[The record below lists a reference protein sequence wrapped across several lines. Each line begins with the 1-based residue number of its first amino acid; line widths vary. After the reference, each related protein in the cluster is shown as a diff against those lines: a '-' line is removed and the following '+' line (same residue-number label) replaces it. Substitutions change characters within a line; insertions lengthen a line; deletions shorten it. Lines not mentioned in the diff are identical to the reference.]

1 MTRLQRLRLNTGKL
15 WAGGALLALM
25 AQGMDLPVASLLVS
39 PSVAQEAAPNPEAR
53 LRKIEGELRAVQRKV
68 FPGAD
73 PKMFPQEPPAPVV
86 VTPAPNASA
95 LTDVLMRLEA
105 VEAQNARLT
114 AQVEDLNHRLTQ
126 LTAPKAETAETLV
139 PTADGGMAV
148 APANGPSNA
157 PVQVPAQPVAAP
169 PAPKPVA
176 QPAPQPAPKPVATKP
191 AKAEA
196 VKAEPAPVANAK
208 PPASRVAAVKGIV
221 KPQTSDPAEDDYS
234 YGFKLYEAKFYPEA
248 EQQLKLYLEANPK
261 HKSVSRARNLI
272 GRSYLDEGKPREA
285 ATWFLQ
291 NYQANKKG
299 ERAADSLLNLA
310 AAMIEMKDTNRACI
324 AIAEFAD
331 GYAVEAAGRLKAQF
345 DATRKS
351 VKCN

>member
-1 MTRLQRLRLNTGKL
+1 MTSLQRLRLNTGKL

-25 AQGMDLPVASLLVS
+25 VQGMDLPVASLLVS
-39 PSVAQEAAPNPEAR
+39 PAMAQETAPNPEAR

-126 LTAPKAETAETLV
+126 LTAPKPEAAETLV
-139 PTADGGMAV
+139 PTADGNMAV
-148 APANGPSNA
+148 APANGPTANE
-157 PVQVPAQPVAAP
+157 PAPVAAP
-169 PAPKPVA
+169 APQPAPKPVVA
-176 QPAPQPAPKPVATKP
+176 QPAPQPAPKPVEAKP
-191 AKAEA
+191 APKPAP
-196 VKAEPAPVANAK
+196 VKAEPAPVPAK
-208 PPASRVAAVKGIV
+208 PPASRVAAVKAIV

-248 EQQLKLYLEANPK
+248 EQQLKLYLSANPK

-272 GRSYLDEGKPREA
+272 GRALLDDNKPREA
-285 ATWFLQ
+285 ATWFLE

-331 GYAVEAAGRLKAQF
+331 GYAVEAAGRLKAQY